1 MNFIVHLTILII
13 YLSLLTIGS
22 CIRWNMHPNSQKC
35 LRGEIRENIL
45 VKGEYEITVVEHQR
59 IDYIVSIF

>member
-1 MNFIVHLTILII
+1 
-13 YLSLLTIGS
+13 
-22 CIRWNMHPNSQKC
+22 MHPNSQKC